1 MGVPEP
7 LLSKLDPRGI
17 PTMWTEFK
25 NFAFKGNA
33 FDLAIGVI
41 MGGAFGKIV
50 DSMVGD
56 LIMPIV
62 GLLTGGVDFSN
73 KFVQLAGPAGAMSL
87 EKAKEAG
94 ATFAY
99 GNFITILINFLILAF
114 ILLQLVKMSNRMKKA
129 EPPAPPPAASTTD
142 VLLAEI
148 RDALAAPRVVAS
160 PKKK

>member
-1 MGVPEP
+1 
-7 LLSKLDPRGI
+7 
-17 PTMWTEFK
+17 MWTEFK

-62 GLLTGGVDFSN
+62 GWITGGTDFSN
-73 KFVQLAGPAGAMSL
+73 KFAQLAGAPATTLAA
-87 EKAKEAG
+87 AKEAG

-99 GNFITILINFLILAF
+99 GNFISILINFLILAF
-114 ILLQLVKMSNRMKKA
+114 VLLQLVKISNRMKKA
-129 EPPAPPPAASTTD
+129 EPAAAPAGPTASEK
-142 VLLAEI
+142 LLAEI
-148 RDALAAPRVVAS
+148 RDSLAAPKAAVAA
-160 PKKK
+160 KKK

>member
-1 MGVPEP
+1 MFE
-7 LLSKLDPRGI
+7 
-17 PTMWTEFK
+17 EFK

-62 GLLTGGVDFSN
+62 GLATGGIDFSN
-73 KFVQLAGPAGAMSL
+73 KFVQLAGTAGATTL
-87 EKAKEAG
+87 AAAKEAG

-99 GNFITILINFLILAF
+99 GNFITILINFLILAL

-129 EPPAPPPAASTTD
+129 EPPAPPPAASTSE
-142 VLLAEI
+142 VLLKEI
-148 RDALAAPRVVAS
+148 RDSLRGAS
-160 PKKK
+160 IAKK

>member
-1 MGVPEP
+1 
-7 LLSKLDPRGI
+7 
-17 PTMWTEFK
+17 MWNEFK

-50 DSMVGD
+50 SSMVDD

-62 GLLTGGVDFSN
+62 ALATGGVDFSN
-73 KFVQLAGPAGAMSL
+73 KFVQLAGGAPKDATL
-87 EKAKEAG
+87 AAAKEAG

-99 GNFITILINFLILAF
+99 GNFITIVVGFLILAF
-114 ILLQLVKMSNRMKKA
+114 ILMQLVRISNSMKKA
-129 EPPAPPPAASTTD
+129 EPAPAPAGPSASE

-148 RDALAAPRVVAS
+148 RDSL
-160 PKKK
+160 KKK

>member
-1 MGVPEP
+1 
-7 LLSKLDPRGI
+7 
-17 PTMWTEFK
+17 MWTEFK

-62 GLLTGGVDFSN
+62 GAVTGGADFSN
-73 KFVQLAGPAGAMSL
+73 YFLGLNPSVTATTLAA
-87 EKAKEAG
+87 AKEQG

-99 GNFITILINFLILAF
+99 GNFVTILVNFLILAF
-114 ILLQLVKMSNRMKKA
+114 VILQLVKMSNRMKKE

-148 RDALAAPRVVAS
+148 RDAL
-160 PKKK
+160 KKKK

>member
-1 MGVPEP
+1 
-7 LLSKLDPRGI
+7 
-17 PTMWTEFK
+17 MWNEFK
-25 NFAFKGNA
+25 QFAFKGNA

-62 GLLTGGVDFSN
+62 GALTGGIDFSN
-73 KFVQLAGPAGAMSL
+73 KFVQLAGAEGATTL

-148 RDALAAPRVVAS
+148 RDALKPAAAAA
-160 PKKK
+160 KKK